1 MTLTPEEIQYQNKE
15 FTVTRKSLKALPE
28 PHLTG
33 MKLEGNIILG
43 DFIFN
48 TIDFNGITWVIT
60 DIENWWDNPT
70 AEVNDI
76 PRGYGDGSYDVQ
88 GRYASRSLTIQGSI
102 LVPEPSMLEAA
113 RDRLVEASN
122 LVYRGAWLKTGSG
135 PVRASWVRLVGKVE
149 IKTVSARGRAD
160 FSIPLRAPDPIK
172 YEWNEADPEGYFVEE
187 ISGRDV
193 NSSGSGSGT
202 VLNVGNYS
210 VPVLLEVVGPLVG
223 PASIFNTKTNEL
235 VIITTSLKGTT
246 STRVENKQLTFDD
259 NSFTDIAQLTT
270 KTPHNLIIGDQI
282 FISGVDEN
290 FNGDYVIETIPT
302 DTTLTYKKIP
312 LSSKIYEITYKEL
325 SSSLAILETV
335 EDNDL
340 SIGDSISV
348 FDVDTL
354 FNGTYTITSKPT
366 SKKVSYAK
374 TRVPAQVITGAT
386 LVSNIATI
394 TTSAAHQFVV
404 GDTVTVQNVNI
415 NYNGTYSVLGILNAN
430 QFSYSAT
437 RTNAK
442 SIVQISME
450 ILPGSPGRSLV
461 NVVTDSPHG
470 YVVSERVQIDN
481 IDSIYNGLY
490 TINSIVSPTVFTYIK
505 SRSTQKN
512 AAIKYRFSNSAA
524 ITTSEANGVILGE
537 KVSIFDV
544 DSSFNGTFTTTG
556 TPSNVTFTYANS
568 GSDIDSTQIIAG
580 NMHIQSRKIGSRS
593 LQGNIITIN
602 TKNPHGAFV
611 GESVSISDMDNPV
624 FNGTYTI
631 TSTPGT
637 NTLTYSKQSVNIA
650 FLELADAV
658 NAFAEFNSTIP
669 AKNTEGLS
677 TVSGSLP
684 FTAISGTASVADNF
698 PRTISSGVI
707 VKKVEIPFTPGVL
720 EGVVGRDA
728 DILEIET
735 QDREVAFNGDTVG
748 ARGSIDVLADF
759 IQLAPG
765 ENEITFEDNGTL
777 ESKALLKVYY
787 RPGWLS

>member
-202 VLNVGNYS
+202 ILNVGNYS

-450 ILPGSPGRSLV
+450 ILSGSPGRSLV

>member
-1 MTLTPEEIQYQNKE
+1 
-15 FTVTRKSLKALPE
+15 
-28 PHLTG
+28 
-33 MKLEGNIILG
+33 
-43 DFIFN
+43 
-48 TIDFNGITWVIT
+48 
-60 DIENWWDNPT
+60 
-70 AEVNDI
+70 
-76 PRGYGDGSYDVQ
+76 
-88 GRYASRSLTIQGSI
+88 
-102 LVPEPSMLEAA
+102 
-113 RDRLVEASN
+113 
-122 LVYRGAWLKTGSG
+122 
-135 PVRASWVRLVGKVE
+135 
-149 IKTVSARGRAD
+149 
-160 FSIPLRAPDPIK
+160 
-172 YEWNEADPEGYFVEE
+172 
-187 ISGRDV
+187 
-193 NSSGSGSGT
+193 
-202 VLNVGNYS
+202 
-210 VPVLLEVVGPLVG
+210 
-223 PASIFNTKTNEL
+223 
-235 VIITTSLKGTT
+235 
-246 STRVENKQLTFDD
+246 
-259 NSFTDIAQLTT
+259 
-270 KTPHNLIIGDQI
+270 
-282 FISGVDEN
+282 
-290 FNGDYVIETIPT
+290 
-302 DTTLTYKKIP
+302 
-312 LSSKIYEITYKEL
+312 
-325 SSSLAILETV
+325 
-335 EDNDL
+335 
-340 SIGDSISV
+340 
-348 FDVDTL
+348 
-354 FNGTYTITSKPT
+354 
-366 SKKVSYAK
+366 
-374 TRVPAQVITGAT
+374 
-386 LVSNIATI
+386 
-394 TTSAAHQFVV
+394 
-404 GDTVTVQNVNI
+404 
-415 NYNGTYSVLGILNAN
+415 
-430 QFSYSAT
+430 
-437 RTNAK
+437 
-442 SIVQISME
+442 
-450 ILPGSPGRSLV
+450 
-461 NVVTDSPHG
+461 
-470 YVVSERVQIDN
+470 
-481 IDSIYNGLY
+481 
-490 TINSIVSPTVFTYIK
+490 VFTYIK

-512 AAIKYRFSNSAA
+512 ATIKYRFSNSAA

-720 EGVVGRDA
+720 EGVVRRDA